1 MIQMDDRRDPVLCAD
16 DEVRPRMS
24 TTSTGA
30 AWLPGVAKPV
40 LHAQRL
46 FERLDLDKAIGVLRI
61 KLAFPSDVFA
71 LAARP
76 LIDGYAEFVQMLP
89 VRGPGFG
96 RFERPGGQLHGGLT
110 TALRA
115 LDRRR
120 GQILPRG
127 EAPEVFGAQ
136 AHRWTYV
143 VFVAALLRDL
153 CRVKEGCRVWIK
165 KDADPPCAWDPSIGS
180 MRACGA
186 YRYVV
191 EFLPTEMWS
200 DPADPGLALR
210 LFERCVPGLIHD
222 WLGED
227 PVLTAELRACLTGH
241 ADPAGVISELVTR
254 DVPARVSAPPP
265 VVSHASEMPAAK
277 PVAEARVP
285 AAQNLPAAD
294 SPEFLEAVAPEEAAL
309 AGQFIAWLSR
319 GTIGGALPVNTPDA
333 AVHVVVEGL
342 LLASPRIFREFAKQ
356 QVEGREAAADTAKRV
371 QREVLQAGWHLRSE
385 GGVNFHWYERK
396 RSGGGSTRI
405 NGVVI
410 CDPQRFIQPLP
421 AVDSTLVRVVDGS
434 SPSA

>member
-294 SPEFLEAVAPEEAAL
+294 SPKFLEAVAPEEAAL
-309 AGQFIAWLSR
+309 AGQFMAWLSQ
-319 GTIGGALPVNTPDA
+319 GVVAGVLPINTPDA
-333 AVHVVVEGL
+333 GVHVAVEGL

>member
-1 MIQMDDRRDPVLCAD
+1 MTQIDDKHEPAFGGEIDDRIRMPTGSRATLSVLGAERPVF
-16 DEVRPRMS
+16 E
-24 TTSTGA
+24 
-30 AWLPGVAKPV
+30 
-40 LHAQRL
+40 AQAL
-46 FERLDLDKAIGVLRI
+46 IDGLGFGNAIPALRI
-61 KLAFPSDVFA
+61 KLAFPSEVFA

-76 LIDGYAEFVQMLP
+76 LIDVHAEFVQMLP
-89 VRGPGFG
+89 GWQSSRFG
-96 RFERPGGQLHGGLT
+96 RSGGQLHRALAT
-110 TALRA
+110 TLRT

-127 EAPEVFGAQ
+127 EAPEVIGAQ
-136 AHRWTYV
+136 THRWTYA
-143 VFVAALLRDL
+143 VFVAALLRD
-153 CRVKEGCRVWIK
+153 VVQVSAGMRVWMEKGTGI
-165 KDADPPCAWDPSIGS
+165 PCAWNPVAGS

-186 YRYVV
+186 LGYRIETLPPGVV
-191 EFLPTEMWS
+191 S
-200 DPADPGLALR
+200 DEVDSALALR